1 MSFVTGDRLTK
12 EGNKCTSFLS
22 NQCIQDQL
30 SMINLY
36 TAFICVW
43 CQCWVDFM
51 V

>member
-1 MSFVTGDRLTK
+1 MTCVTGDRLTK

-30 SMINLY
+30 SMLNLY
-36 TAFICVW
+36 TAFICKR